1 MKFKEADRLAKLPT
15 YVFALLDK
23 LKAKERAKGKDLID
37 LTIGSPSHLPPKEA
51 IEAHIK
57 ALEDPISH
65 KYSSFEG
72 DPAFINAVCQW
83 CKQQYNINIHKDEV
97 ATLVGSKEGLAH
109 FYLAFLNPG
118 DTLLVPL
125 PMYPSHFRGPV
136 LTGAEPVVLPT
147 AEKNGFLPE
156 LDIIDNS
163 IADKAKVL
171 ALSYPTNPTAATAPR
186 EFFAKAVRFATKHD
200 LILVHDFAYA
210 ELYFEGK
217 KPISCLSI
225 PGAKDVCIEFHSLS
239 KTFGMAGWRLG
250 FAVGNKELIH
260 SLKSIKTNLDY
271 GPFGATVRAGTAAL
285 KIKGDYLSNMRESYQ
300 RKRDIAVDGLNS
312 LGWKLKKPMATFYL
326 WVPVPSGFNAM
337 SFVEHLM
344 QKADVAVSPG
354 IGFGDLGEGYIRLAL
369 IESDEKIAEAINR
382 MKKAGIKYNG

>member
-1 MKFKEADRLAKLPT
+1 M
-15 YVFALLDK
+15 
-23 LKAKERAKGKDLID
+23 
-37 LTIGSPSHLPPKEA
+37 
-51 IEAHIK
+51 
-57 ALEDPISH
+57 
-65 KYSSFEG
+65 
-72 DPAFINAVCQW
+72 
-83 CKQQYNINIHKDEV
+83 
-97 ATLVGSKEGLAH
+97 
-109 FYLAFLNPG
+109 
-118 DTLLVPL
+118 
-125 PMYPSHFRGPV
+125 
-136 LTGAEPVVLPT
+136 PT

-156 LDIIDNS
+156 LDIIDKS

-186 EFFAKAVRFATKHD
+186 EFFEEAVRFAKKHK
-200 LILVHDFAYA
+200 LILVHDFAYG
-210 ELYFEGK
+210 ELYFEDK

-250 FAVGNKELIH
+250 FAVGNKDLIH

-271 GPFGATVRAGTAAL
+271 GPFGATVKAGVTAL
-285 KIKGDYLSNMRESYQ
+285 KTNSDYLKNMRDSYQ

-312 LGWKLKKPMATFYL
+312 LGWQLKKPLATFYL

-354 IGFGDLGEGYIRLAL
+354 IGFGDLGEGYVRLAL
-369 IESDEKIAEAINR
+369 VDSDEKIAEAIDR
-382 MKKAGIKYNG
+382 IKKAGIKYNG